1 MKLKNKIDIQ
11 IKESMLNKNKS
22 RLIALRAIKS
32 AILLSEKSEE
42 KADLDEI
49 KLLMKLIKQR
59 KDSLKLYLEQNRQDL
74 ADKEQI
80 EIDILDGYIPTF
92 VCASVGTTNTTAMDP
107 ILEIGEICKKYDI
120 WLHVD
125 AAMAGAAA
133 LCPEFRYLQD
143 GLEYANSYT
152 FNPHKWMLTNF
163 DCSVLFIDDRKKI
176 TSAMS
181 VVPEYLKNKGSET
194 AFFCLQEG
202 RGPMFLTFISS
213 LCVVQILEI
222 ELYLGKSRS

>member
-59 KDSLKLYLEQNRQDL
+59 KDSLKLYLEQKRQDL

-80 EIDILDGYIPTF
+80 EIDIIEEFLPKQLSDE
-92 VCASVGTTNTTAMDP
+92 D
-107 ILEIGEICKKYDI
+107 LEK
-120 WLHVD
+120 
-125 AAMAGAAA
+125 
-133 LCPEFRYLQD
+133 
-143 GLEYANSYT
+143 
-152 FNPHKWMLTNF
+152 
-163 DCSVLFIDDRKKI
+163 
-176 TSAMS
+176 
-181 VVPEYLKNKGSET
+181 
-194 AFFCLQEG
+194 
-202 RGPMFLTFISS
+202 
-213 LCVVQILEI
+213 EI
-222 ELYLGKSRS
+222 EIIIKEVRAESMKDMGKVMASANKKLSGKADSSRVAGLVKSKLI